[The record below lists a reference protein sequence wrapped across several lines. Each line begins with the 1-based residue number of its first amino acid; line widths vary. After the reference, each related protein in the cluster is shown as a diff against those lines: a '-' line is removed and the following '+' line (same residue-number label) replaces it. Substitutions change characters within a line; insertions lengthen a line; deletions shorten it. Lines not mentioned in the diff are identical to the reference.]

1 MIKNCLIVIIIFL
14 LVMLCFKIFLNQQE
28 KFQAATTIALTPE
41 DNFKDWINR
50 LLRIDDT
57 TRCRLENRLENEN
70 IKFAE
75 DVFRINVI
83 PGDKEI
89 NIYWEEKLTNVK
101 EYIILLYNVDNP
113 DIVKTETVPYTI
125 QPNNLFQHRINVP
138 NNNVMYSVTLNK
150 LSINNNAVVAS
161 NTVRVVPSIVTL
173 LNFSQI
179 NRNNTLVQ
187 NRLRQHR
194 IMDELQGTT
203 FNLTM

>member
-1 MIKNCLIVIIIFL
+1 
-14 LVMLCFKIFLNQQE
+14 MLCFKIFLNQQE